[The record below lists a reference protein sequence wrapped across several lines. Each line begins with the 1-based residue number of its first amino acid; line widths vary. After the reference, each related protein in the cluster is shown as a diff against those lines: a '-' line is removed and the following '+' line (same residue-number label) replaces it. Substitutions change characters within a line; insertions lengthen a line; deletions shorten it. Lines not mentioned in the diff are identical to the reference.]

1 MKPPP
6 VFVTGRPEKAEEAGR
21 LGYRLESMPLDLAEL
36 QALDPG
42 DVVEAKA
49 RTAYDRLSRPVV
61 VEDSGLQ
68 IHAWQGFPG
77 ALVKW
82 LERSAGVEALARMLD
97 PFDRRNATATCVV
110 AYYDGANFVSGRG
123 EVTGSIAAAPKGSG
137 GFGWDSVFVP
147 EGSSRTF
154 AEMSG
159 EEKDRVSHR
168 RRAWESLA
176 AKLPEV
182 FGRR

>member
-6 VFVTGRPEKAEEAGR
+6 VFVTGRPEKAAEAGR
-21 LGYRLESMPLDLAEL
+21 LGYQLESIPLDLAEL

-49 RTAYDRLSRPVV
+49 RAAYERLSRPVI
-61 VEDSGLQ
+61 VEDSGLE
-68 IHAWQGFPG
+68 IHVWHRFPG

-97 PFDRRNATATCVV
+97 PFGQRSATATCVV
-110 AYYDGANFVSGRG
+110 AYYDGADLISGRG
-123 EVTGSIAAAPKGSG
+123 EVTGSIAAAPRGSG

-147 EGSSRTF
+147 EGNSRTF

-168 RRAWESLA
+168 RRAWDSLA
-176 AKLPEV
+176 SKLPEL
-182 FGRR
+182 FGQK